1 MKKTILFIVFAIC
14 AMLTFSSCVSPAYAQ
29 GVEITECDGNVDINV
44 IVRYGTP
51 YYYEGSILYYMY
63 DGFYYY
69 PRLID
74 NHWRYYRYARP
85 LPPPRHYHNGY
96 HSGRYNPHRSSTYKN
111 YPGHRNGGNIHHP
124 NRPNRSMHSGGSIN
138 RHPRPSGNIHSR
150 PSGGGMHSGHH
161 QSGPR
166 GGGSRMGGRR

>member
-1 MKKTILFIVFAIC
+1 MKKTILFIVLAIC

-51 YYYEGSILYYMY
+51 YYYEGSLIYYLY

-85 LPPPRHYHNGY
+85 LPPPRHHNGY
-96 HSGRYNPHRSSTYKN
+96 YSGRYNPHRSSTYKN
-111 YPGHRNGGNIHHP
+111 YPGHRNGGNLHHP
-124 NRPNRSMHSGGSIN
+124 NRHFGESMNH
-138 RHPRPSGNIHSR
+138 HPRPSGNIHSR
-150 PSGGGMHSGHH
+150 PSGGGMQGGHH
-161 QSGPR
+161 PSGSH
-166 GGGSRMGGRR
+166 GGSRMGGRR

>member
-51 YYYEGSILYYMY
+51 YYYEGSLIYYLY

-85 LPPPRHYHNGY
+85 LPPPRHHYHSGDY
-96 HSGRYNPHRSSTYKN
+96 SGRYNPHRSSTYKN
-111 YPGHRNGGNIHHP
+111 YPGH
-124 NRPNRSMHSGGSIN
+124 
-138 RHPRPSGNIHSR
+138 
-150 PSGGGMHSGHH
+150 
-161 QSGPR
+161 
-166 GGGSRMGGRR
+166 

>member
-1 MKKTILFIVFAIC
+1 MKKTILFIVLAIC

-85 LPPPRHYHNGY
+85 VPPPRHYHNGY
-96 HSGRYNPHRSSTYKN
+96 HRGRYNPHRSSTYKN

-124 NRPNRSMHSGGSIN
+124 HRMSGGSMN
-138 RHPRPSGNIHSR
+138 RHLRPSGNIHSR

-161 QSGPR
+161 SSGSH
-166 GGGSRMGGRR
+166 GGTRMGGRR

>member
-51 YYYEGSILYYMY
+51 YYYEGSFIYYLY

-85 LPPPRHYHNGY
+85 LPPPRHHYHGGY
-96 HSGRYNPHRSSTYKN
+96 HSGRYNPHRSSTYRN
-111 YPGHRNGGNIHHP
+111 YPGHRNGGNLHHP
-124 NRPNRSMHSGGSIN
+124 NRHFGGSMN
-138 RHPRPSGNIHSR
+138 HHPRPSGNIHSH
-150 PSGGGMHSGHH
+150 PSGGGMQGGHH
-161 QSGPR
+161 PSGSH
-166 GGGSRMGGRR
+166 GGSRMGGRR

>member
-29 GVEITECDGNVDINV
+29 GVEVTECDGNVDINV

-51 YYYEGSILYYMY
+51 YYYEGSLIYYLY

-85 LPPPRHYHNGY
+85 LPPPRHHYHSGY
-96 HSGRYNPHRSSTYKN
+96 YSGRYNPHRSSTYKN
-111 YPGHRNGGNIHHP
+111 YPGHRNGGNLHHP
-124 NRPNRSMHSGGSIN
+124 NRHFGGSMN
-138 RHPRPSGNIHSR
+138 HHPR
-150 PSGGGMHSGHH
+150 PSGGGMQGGHH
-161 QSGPR
+161 PSGSH
-166 GGGSRMGGRR
+166 GGSRMGGRR

>member
-1 MKKTILFIVFAIC
+1 MKKTILFIVLAIC

-29 GVEITECDGNVDINV
+29 GVEVTECDGNVDINV

-51 YYYEGSILYYMY
+51 YYYEGSLIYYLY

-85 LPPPRHYHNGY
+85 LPPPRHHNGY
-96 HSGRYNPHRSSTYKN
+96 YSGRYNPHRSSTYKN
-111 YPGHRNGGNIHHP
+111 YPGHRNGGNLHHP
-124 NRPNRSMHSGGSIN
+124 NRHFGGSMN
-138 RHPRPSGNIHSR
+138 HHPRPSGNIHSR
-150 PSGGGMHSGHH
+150 PSGGGMQGGHH
-161 QSGPR
+161 PSGSH
-166 GGGSRMGGRR
+166 GGSRMGGRR

>member
-96 HSGRYNPHRSSTYKN
+96 HSGRYNPHRSSTYRN
-111 YPGHRNGGNIHHP
+111 YPGHRNGGSIHHP
-124 NRPNRSMHSGGSIN
+124 NRHFGGSMN
-138 RHPRPSGNIHSR
+138 HHPR
-150 PSGGGMHSGHH
+150 PSGGGMQGGHH
-161 QSGPR
+161 PSGSH
-166 GGGSRMGGRR
+166 GGSRMGGRR